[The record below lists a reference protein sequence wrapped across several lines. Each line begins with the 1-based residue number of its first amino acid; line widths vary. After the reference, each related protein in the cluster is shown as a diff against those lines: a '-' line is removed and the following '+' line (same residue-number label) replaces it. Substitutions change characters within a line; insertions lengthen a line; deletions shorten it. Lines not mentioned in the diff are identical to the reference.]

1 MIVHEMR
8 MKLSILSATKNQH
21 VDNQLR
27 LIERKKR
34 NFSKNYISYS
44 LSRHNE
50 KYKQTLIGLASD
62 CSYIFATYGLP
73 DCFCSPTVATPDM
86 IYIKGFR
93 GHSLQITVTHK
104 MQSTTHVKKDEKK
117 ENVRKTE

>member
-1 MIVHEMR
+1 M
-8 MKLSILSATKNQH
+8 N
-21 VDNQLR
+21 D
-27 LIERKKR
+27 
-34 NFSKNYISYS
+34 ISYS

-62 CSYIFATYGLP
+62 CLNILASYGLP
-73 DCFCSPTVATPDM
+73 DCFCSPTVATPDT
-86 IYIKGFR
+86 IKGFR